1 MAMQDRLVLV
11 CYISNRFLA
20 DFQDIMLKL
29 FSINDWHIWFA
40 NPSIHLDVRFI
51 FAQTLILIDMLTKE
65 RSGFSAKDIFRWKRG
80 QESLIK
86 FISTVQI
93 DSFWESAVR
102 EYEEKRRPNEKR
114 ARKRARLGMM
124 HAKPLAGS
132 LDFQDRHSPSSVR
145 DLFAEDMISDD
156 MSMDLIDPVD
166 LILEEQL
173 LLLGPDEDES
183 GPLDMFSKADLENV
197 FSP

>member
-1 MAMQDRLVLV
+1 MVVRLVLV

-20 DFQDIMLKL
+20 DFQDIMLTHLNISEYHAL
-29 FSINDWHIWFA
+29 FA
-40 NPSIHLDVRFI
+40 KPSIHLDVRFN
-51 FAQTLILIDMLTKE
+51 FAQTLILIDMMFVTKD

-86 FISTVQI
+86 FISTIQI

-102 EYEEKRRPNEKR
+102 EYEEERRPNEKR
-114 ARKRARLGMM
+114 ARKRAKLGVI

-132 LDFQDRHSPSSVR
+132 LDLQHWPSPSSVR
-145 DLFAEDMISDD
+145 DLFAEDMILDEI
-156 MSMDLIDPVD
+156 SMDPVD
-166 LILEEQL
+166 LSLDQQP
-173 LLLGPDEDES
+173 LLLGSDEDES
-183 GPLDMFSKADLENV
+183 GPLDIFSTADLENV